1 MIPLTCGIYD
11 IVEFLQLEM
20 SGLGLKEDKMGD
32 CCLMGIEFHSLDI
45 NYTSMNRL
53 NGTELHQ

>member
-1 MIPLTCGIYD
+1 
-11 IVEFLQLEM
+11 M